1 MTDDMVWQGLTDY
14 SEAFTCYSAAVA
26 AWVAAADASW
36 ARTVDPGLWLALTE
50 EDDGLFG
57 FGHFPPALRPYLG
70 LVRTGSDDPQQAV
83 EGILAE
89 LARSGRVI
97 VAGDG
102 FNLPWHVA
110 YGRVHV
116 PHWFVLTE
124 GPEVVD
130 PFACRNELGVQVA
143 NRQEIDE
150 DDLATLGVAL
160 PGDDPVLRLRE
171 SLALGDV
178 TPPRVDRY
186 QWLVSDEVGDTRPPQ
201 GPIGP
206 DAVRRLARHFRE
218 RGQSLDAYRQAD
230 DMWSIARHRAFLVR
244 HAAERGADEW
254 VEEHGA
260 PLARRWGHIAPLVM
274 QATLALGAGR
284 AASASVQDTLEELA
298 DREAAAAAAFPPQL
312 GGPPAGQQR

>member
-1 MTDDMVWQGLTDY
+1 MSATAAWDQLTEY

-26 AWVAAADASW
+26 VWVATGDSSW
-36 ARTVDPGLWLALTE
+36 RSVVNPGLWLAVTE

-57 FGHFPPALRPYLG
+57 FGHFPPGLRPQLG
-70 LVRTGSDDPQQAV
+70 LARTGSDSADEAV
-83 EGILAE
+83 DGILAE
-89 LARSGRVI
+89 LARTGRVV

-110 YGRVHV
+110 HGRAHV

-143 NRQEIDE
+143 SRLPVARDA
-150 DDLATLGVAL
+150 LAQLIPAL

-178 TPPRVDRY
+178 APALAERF
-186 QWLVSDEVGDTRPPQ
+186 QWLVASEVDGARAPH
-201 GPIGP
+201 GPTGP
-206 DAVRRLARHFRE
+206 DAIRRLARAFRE
-218 RGQSLDAYRQAD
+218 HGQTLDAYRQAD
-230 DMWSIARHRAFLVR
+230 DLWSIARHRAFLVR
-244 HAAERGADEW
+244 YAAESGAEDW
-254 VEEHGA
+254 VEEHGT

-284 AASASVQDTLEELA
+284 AASASVPDTLDDLA
-298 DREAAAAAAFPPQL
+298 EREAAAAAALPPDL
-312 GGPPAGQQR
+312 SVPDA